1 MGCGLGAGLGAHLVL
16 SHRKEKLSKDEQAE
30 LSTSGT

>member
-1 MGCGLGAGLGAHLVL
+1 MGRGLGAGLDDDLVL